1 MIRIIATTVCA
12 VAVANAAPAY
22 AQAAHAGVGVTEPG
36 VNTVE
41 VNRAIPGTPGLRGV
55 NTGEVNRAIPGTP
68 FTIGGQKTGREL
80 ALHQVRPAALYRNG
94 LTIPGRPSAGATNRV
109 NGTVGQQG
117 VSGVTG
123 VRRVIAVGSGPLN
136 QRKGVQRP

>member
-36 VNTVE
+36 VNTV
-41 VNRAIPGTPGLRGV
+41 
-55 NTGEVNRAIPGTP
+55 EVNRAIPGTP